1 MQLKCSLLV
10 NVKHPP
16 SWLRVIQ
23 SFIKQH
29 TILQDKRLGS
39 FPQVPLLVFVV
50 KIWILVVAKI
60 MKYFFVR
67 SQIGHFALNRD
78 DSSIRVEMAN
88 DTKTLKHFY
97 SCNAT
102 DESLI
107 V

>member
-1 MQLKCSLLV
+1 
-10 NVKHPP
+10 
-16 SWLRVIQ
+16 
-23 SFIKQH
+23 
-29 TILQDKRLGS
+29 
-39 FPQVPLLVFVV
+39 
-50 KIWILVVAKI
+50 

-97 SCNAT
+97 SCKAT